1 MEISTLIQDTE
12 IGLAKSGVTRG
23 ENNDFFITPV
33 VWIIASATVLL
44 SVLATAFYFYPL
56 TVTAVL
62 VISLLSAK
70 IFLTRKRLTFFD
82 EQYAPDEDFENI

>member
-1 MEISTLIQDTE
+1 METSTLIQDTE

-23 ENNDFFITPV
+23 ENKDFFIAPV

-44 SVLATAFYFYPL
+44 LVLATAFYFYPL